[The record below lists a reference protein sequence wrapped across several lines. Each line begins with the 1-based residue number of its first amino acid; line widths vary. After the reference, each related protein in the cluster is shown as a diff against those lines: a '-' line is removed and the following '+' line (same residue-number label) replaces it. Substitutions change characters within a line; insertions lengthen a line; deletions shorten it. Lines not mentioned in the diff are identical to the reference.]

1 MAVLDTTT
9 CMIKDQSS
17 LKEATKT
24 LKLLGL
30 VKHVLQNVAVHMA
43 GQTTIRG

>member
-1 MAVLDTTT
+1 MTVLDTTT

-24 LKLLGL
+24 FKLLGIME
-30 VKHVLQNVAVHMA
+30 HVLENVAVHTA
-43 GQTTIRG
+43 GQTTICG